1 MKGIKWLAGIAAI
14 AVMLVGGLM
23 VAGQALAQEDE
34 VSISSGSAAP
44 GEEGD
49 VVLEALGIGGEGLG
63 AWTVDI
69 SYDTDVISAADCA
82 PEQGGVCNPE
92 FGDGVIRITGASA
105 SGLDG
110 DTVLGTITFACED
123 AEATSDLS
131 LSVEVFAD
139 ATIGDPQ
146 DIDYTASDGEFE
158 CVEPGETP
166 VEPTT
171 IVDTGTGGFTDESGS
186 GLSWLIAALAGVGA
200 VGLAAGYGAIRMRT
214 RA

>member
-123 AEATSDLS
+123 AEGTSDLS

-146 DIDYTASDGEFE
+146 DIDYSASDGEFE
-158 CVEPGETP
+158 CAEAGETP
-166 VEPTT
+166 AEPTV
-171 IVDTGTGGFTDESGS
+171 IVDTGTGGFSDSGS
-186 GLSWLIAALAGVGA
+186 GLSWLIAALAGAGA